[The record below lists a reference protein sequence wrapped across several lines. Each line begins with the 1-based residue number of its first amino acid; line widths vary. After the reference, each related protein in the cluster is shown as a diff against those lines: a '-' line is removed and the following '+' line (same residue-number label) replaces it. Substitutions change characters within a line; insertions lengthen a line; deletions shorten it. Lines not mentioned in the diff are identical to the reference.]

1 MSERKIK
8 YLLYTK
14 NPQEFTVDEFL
25 NRGAVGAGWNDLLR
39 EMFERMFAL
48 GWNGELLQ
56 VKEKFG
62 GLRVHLGQNP
72 DGQHINDLVW
82 DLTNEYERRSLIIC
96 ERCGGFPAGW
106 RGGGAGK
113 GGRDRP
119 RSGPWRRGRTGG
131 GRRPARPIR
140 ECPIKCSLGYTYR
153 KS

>member
-72 DGQHINDLVW
+72 DGQHINDLLW
-82 DLTNEYERRSLIIC
+82 DLTNEYERRSLTIC
-96 ERCGGFPAGW
+96 ERCGGFPADVKNLGGW
-106 RGGGAGK
+106 LKTHCGQCFQQELE
-113 GGRDRP
+113 
-119 RSGPWRRGRTGG
+119 S
-131 GRRPARPIR
+131 
-140 ECPIKCSLGYTYR
+140 R
-153 KS
+153 KK